1 MNSLQYNQD
10 LITFESTSIFSNI
23 PISDY
28 IQKTLTKLGFSTER
42 LEYEDDNGVQKVN
55 IIGKKGE
62 GYGGMAYFG
71 HTDVV
76 PADPWFTKEHGAFSP
91 IIKENKLYGRGS
103 CDMKGSIAC
112 MMAAVEQVSEAELKK
127 PIYITCTAD
136 EEIGYGGAKHVAQN
150 SKYYREM
157 VDGESHGI
165 IGEPTMLEV
174 VYAHKGTY
182 GFVATSKGKAAHSS
196 TREGINANLA
206 IIPFLTEMKKIHDET
221 ENDPSWHNDE
231 FAPPT
236 LSWNIGIN
244 DNTKAINITP
254 PQSVCTVYFRP
265 MPGQNAEI
273 LIERARKA
281 AEKNGIEFD
290 LRSQANSL
298 YVDPK
303 SEFVKE
309 VLQLTGKTT
318 PRTVSYGTDGT
329 MLSAMKKIIVFG
341 PGDIAQAHTHDEW
354 IDLDQLEKG
363 TKIYSKLIRHWC
375 C

>member
-1 MNSLQYNQD
+1 M
-10 LITFESTSIFSNI
+10 
-23 PISDY
+23 
-28 IQKTLTKLGFSTER
+28 
-42 LEYEDDNGVQKVN
+42 
-55 IIGKKGE
+55 
-62 GYGGMAYFG
+62 
-71 HTDVV
+71 
-76 PADPWFTKEHGAFSP
+76 
-91 IIKENKLYGRGS
+91 
-103 CDMKGSIAC
+103 
-112 MMAAVEQVSEAELKK
+112 
-127 PIYITCTAD
+127 
-136 EEIGYGGAKHVAQN
+136 
-150 SKYYREM
+150 
-157 VDGESHGI
+157 
-165 IGEPTMLEV
+165 
-174 VYAHKGTY
+174 
-182 GFVATSKGKAAHSS
+182 
-196 TREGINANLA
+196 
-206 IIPFLTEMKKIHDET
+206 

-281 AEKNGIEFD
+281 AEKNSIEFD
-290 LRSQANSL
+290 LRAQANSL

-363 TKIYSKLIRHWC
+363 TEIYSKLIQHWC